1 MKWESAA
8 VPTVDQWY
16 AVDVAIEPN
25 AREAVDYGL
34 MEAGAL
40 GTEFR
45 ETDLALPTITAY
57 FKSLPDREAIQLE
70 LAEALHIYS
79 LPSSAV
85 CTMNVR
91 TVENQDWLLAWKQ
104 SWQPIEVGERFLIAP
119 PWSQIA
125 DTRGRI
131 LIRIEPGMAF
141 GTGTHETTRL
151 SLRAIEKYFQGGS
164 LLDVGTGTGL
174 LAIAAAKL
182 FQDAAI
188 NAYDIDAEAV
198 EIAKQNAKQNSVE
211 DHITFRTGTIDETT
225 PSADLVCANLSASTI
240 VELLPVLIGATCGRL
255 VLSGLLDS
263 QLDLIREKLEEH
275 GISEIIEISQDG
287 EWIAVVV

>member
-1 MKWESAA
+1 M
-8 VPTVDQWY
+8 PTVEQWY
-16 AVDVAIEPN
+16 AVDLTIETD

-40 GTEFR
+40 GTEFS
-45 ETDLALPTITAY
+45 EADPALPTITAY
-57 FKSLPDREAIQLE
+57 FKSLPDGEAIRLE
-70 LAEALHIYS
+70 IAEALRIYS

-85 CTMNVR
+85 RTMNVR
-91 TVENQDWLLAWKQ
+91 VVEDQDWLSAWKK

-119 PWSQIA
+119 PWSPIS

-151 SLRAIEKYFQGGS
+151 CLRAIEKYFQGGS

-174 LAIAAAKL
+174 LAIAAATL
-182 FQDAAI
+182 FPDAAI
-188 NAYDIDAEAV
+188 TAYDTDAEAV
-198 EIAKQNAKQNSVE
+198 DIAKENAKQNSVDE
-211 DHITFRTGTIDETT
+211 GITFRVGTIDETT
-225 PSADLVCANLSASTI
+225 PSADLVCANLSGPTI
-240 VELLPVLIGATCGRL
+240 IELLPVLIGAACGRL

-263 QLDLIREKLEEH
+263 QLELLREKLEDH
-275 GISEIIEISQDG
+275 GISELIEVSQDG

>member
-263 QLDLIREKLEEH
+263 QLELIREKLEEH